1 MCCLILT
8 AILGVTA
15 SSQAMT
21 VWSLPLAEDKPR
33 RACTNL
39 CCSNEEA
46 PFPPHPHITVSTSNC
61 AFDEALFLQVLCDE
75 DSEDDY
81 TEADPVLDDLFFRR
95 VKQTL
100 HQTSTS
106 PHHDRFLPRYWS
118 PEEECRVRTI
128 YLGSRRRPWYRKM
141 QNLRSVGFFLLHYYA
156 KQWGSKC
163 DSFWDLL
170 YLLLKLIQ
178 SKADTAVI
186 FS

>member
-15 SSQAMT
+15 SSQAMA
-21 VWSLPLAEDKPR
+21 VWSLPPAENKPR

-46 PFPPHPHITVSTSNC
+46 PFPPHPHVTVSTPDC
-61 AFDEALFLQVLCDE
+61 AFDETLFLRALCDE

-81 TEADPVLDDLFFRR
+81 TEADPVLDDFFFRR
-95 VKQTL
+95 VKQPL
-100 HQTSTS
+100 HQTSNS
-106 PHHDRFLPRYWS
+106 PRHDRFLPRYWS

-141 QNLRSVGFFLLHYYA
+141 QNLRSVGFPYCTIMQSSEEASVTAFEIYFR
-156 KQWGSKC
+156 KMP
-163 DSFWDLL
+163 
-170 YLLLKLIQ
+170 
-178 SKADTAVI
+178 SKADAAVI